1 MLIKT
6 PKNKAY
12 FAAVHDLFM
21 TVLSVVISL
30 FLRLGIDNFD
40 QGYPYI
46 LQTIAL
52 FSTVSTAI
60 FLYFKLYRRSWRY
73 ISIQDLIV
81 IVKSVT
87 LAILVFIPLMFWF
100 NRLEGM
106 PRSVIII
113 NWFVLIFLLGGPRF
127 LYRMIKEK
135 SINIE
140 YKTIHDY
147 QKIPILLIGANDHSE
162 LFLRESVDNHNS
174 LYKIVGIADDDPSKI
189 GQFIRGVKV
198 YGDTHSIPKI
208 IAKLERKGTA
218 PQKIIIAPDLL
229 PGSEIDRIFKL
240 SESLGINIAR
250 LPRLTDF
257 KLNNIENIEMRP
269 IALED
274 LLGRPQRSLDRKSI
288 AKFIHKKKILI
299 TGSGGTIG
307 GELTRQIANLSPNSI
322 CMLDNSEYNLY
333 SIEMEINCDFPN
345 VVAIPKIADIK
356 DKKHLEHIFK
366 GFKPDIVFH
375 AAALKH
381 VPMSENNISEAVLT
395 NVIGTKNIAD
405 TCVEYNVNEMIMIST
420 DKAVNPTNIMGTT
433 KRFAESYVQSLGKS
447 NKSHNTKFVTIR
459 FGNVLGST
467 GSVIPLFKRQ
477 LKKGGPLTITDPKVK
492 RYFMTVREAVELV
505 LQSSVM
511 IENDEIHDSKIFVL
525 DMGEPVYI
533 HDLAK
538 QIIRLSGLK
547 PNIDIKIEYIGLRPG
562 EKLHE
567 ELFYGSESPIPTLKE
582 GILLAQPPEHQFTHV
597 NKLVKKIQSVTV
609 NRNDAEIIQLL
620 KEAVPEFEHNNNSG

>member
-21 TVLSVVISL
+21 CAISVVISL

-40 QGYPYI
+40 QSYPYI
-46 LQTIAL
+46 IQTIIIFSL
-52 FSTVSTAI
+52 VSTVI
-60 FLYFKLYRRSWRY
+60 FLHFKLYRRSWRY

-87 LAILVFIPLMFWF
+87 LAILIFIPIMFWF

-106 PRSVIII
+106 PRSMIII

-127 LYRMIKEK
+127 LYRMLKEK

-140 YKTIHDY
+140 YKSVHEY
-147 QKIPILLIGANDHSE
+147 QKIPILLIGANNHSE

-189 GQFIRGVKV
+189 GQFIRGIKI

-208 IAKLERKGTA
+208 IAKLERKGII
-218 PQKIIIAPDLL
+218 PQKLIIAPDLL
-229 PGSEIDRIFKL
+229 SGSDIDRIFKL
-240 SESLGINIAR
+240 SESIGISIAR

-257 KLNNIENIEMRP
+257 KLNNIESLEMRP

-274 LLGRPQRSLDRKSI
+274 LLGRPQRALDRDAI
-288 AKFIHKKKILI
+288 ANFIENKRILI

-307 GELTRQIANLSPNSI
+307 GELTRQIANLSPHSI
-322 CMLDNSEYNLY
+322 CMVDNSEYNLY
-333 SIEMEINCDFPN
+333 SIEMEINTDFQEIK
-345 VVAIPKIADIK
+345 AIPKIADVK
-356 DKKHLEHIFK
+356 DKEHLQHIFK
-366 GFKPDIVFH
+366 EFNPDIVFH

-381 VPMSENNISEAVLT
+381 VPMSENNIAEAILT

-405 TCVEYNVNEMIMIST
+405 VCLESKVDEMIMIST
-420 DKAVNPTNIMGTT
+420 DKAVNPTNIMGAT

-447 NKSHNTKFVTIR
+447 NKSSSTKFVTIR

-467 GSVIPLFKRQ
+467 GSVIPLFQKQ

-505 LQSSVM
+505 LQASVM
-511 IENDEIHDSKIFVL
+511 IENDAANDSKIFVL

-533 HDLAK
+533 HDLAE

-547 PNIDIKIEYIGLRPG
+547 PNIDIRIEYIGLRPG
-562 EKLHE
+562 EKLYE
-567 ELFYGSESPIPTLKE
+567 ELFYGSESPIPTDKD
-582 GILLAQPPEHQFTHV
+582 GILLAQTPEDKFSHI
-597 NKLVKKIQSVTV
+597 NKLTKKIHNTV
-609 NRNDAEIIQLL
+609 LNRNEKDLIDLL
-620 KEAVPEFEHNNNSG
+620 EEAVPEFNHKKD